1 VLAGREREL
10 ATRALHHLD
19 RERLRADGSEAV
31 VRALDPRRV
40 LERGYSITRD
50 EAGRVVKR
58 AAVLT
63 TGTVLETE
71 VADGRVTSRV
81 EGVTEGTE

>member
-1 VLAGREREL
+1 MLAGREREL
-10 ATRALHHLD
+10 VTRALHHLD
-19 RERLRADGSEAV
+19 RARLRVDGSEAV

-50 EAGRVVKR
+50 VAGRVVKR

-71 VADGRVTSRV
+71 VAEGRVTSRV